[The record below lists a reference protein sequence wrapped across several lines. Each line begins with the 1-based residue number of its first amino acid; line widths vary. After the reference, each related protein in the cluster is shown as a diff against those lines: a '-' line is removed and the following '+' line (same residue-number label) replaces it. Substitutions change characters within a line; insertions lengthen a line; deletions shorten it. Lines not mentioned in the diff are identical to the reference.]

1 MVLTYNTNEEGGK
14 KGKKSL
20 KFKIESIKQLSNE
33 EWMVKTEQGLSGDSM
48 YYLDKIESKKEDD
61 EKRARERLVMQEG
74 M

>member
-14 KGKKSL
+14 KGRKAV

-33 EWMVKTEQGLSGDSM
+33 EWMVKTEQGLAGDSM
-48 YYLDKIESKKEDD
+48 YYLDKIESKKEED

>member
-1 MVLTYNTNEEGGK
+1 MVLTYNTNEEGRQ
-14 KGKKSL
+14 KGRKTL

-33 EWMVKTEQGLSGDSM
+33 EWMVKTEQGLAGDSM
-48 YYLDKIESKKEDD
+48 YYLDKIESKKEED